1 MRTLI
6 VVVAVAAALLSTGS
20 HRGRPEALRT
30 CTIESTH
37 VTVAGQTVT
46 TPTIGYPCP

>member
-1 MRTLI
+1 MSLLLI
-6 VVVAVAAALLSTGS
+6 AAAVVHALLSAQT
-20 HRGRPEALRT
+20 ART